1 VLDTHRRSR
10 YDRAMRSALCLA
22 ATALL
27 LWSTPADAARN
38 RERSAQELY
47 ELGLRQM
54 RRGYFT
60 KALESFTR
68 VRNYHRDDP
77 ISVKAQL
84 AIADVYFKKS
94 DFEQA
99 RYAYE
104 EFAAYHPR
112 HENLDYVTY
121 RIGLSIWKRS
131 PRLAGRDLSS
141 TRAAVNVWTG
151 FATRF
156 PGSEHTKDV
165 EKHLK
170 RERDRLARKELYIAK
185 FYAKRDAWG
194 AVRGRAEYLLVRYP
208 DTKWADDALLYLGT
222 AMHAW
227 GDVDEATQIRERM
240 ADEGNP
246 LLAKLER
253 RLSRPPGEK
262 PDEKVFIRP
271 YRIRGAT
278 PTPQQ

>member
-1 VLDTHRRSR
+1 MRASLSIVAVLLLLAT
-10 YDRAMRSALCLA
+10 LA
-22 ATALL
+22 A
-27 LWSTPADAARN
+27 PAHAR
-38 RERSAQELY
+38 RDRQRSAQDLY
-47 ELGLRQM
+47 EQGLRQM
-54 RRGYFT
+54 QRGYYT

-84 AIADVYFKKS
+84 AIADVYFKKH

-121 RIGLSIWKRS
+121 RIGLSIWRRA

-151 FATRF
+151 FDTRF
-156 PGSEHTKDV
+156 PDSKHIEEV
-165 EKHLK
+165 NKHLE
-170 RERDRLARKELYIAK
+170 RERARLAHKELYIAR
-185 FYAKRDAWG
+185 FYARRGAWD
-194 AVRGRAEYLLVRYP
+194 AVRGRAEYLLLRYP
-208 DTKWADDALLYLGT
+208 DTPWADEALYWMGT

-227 GDVDEATQIRERM
+227 GDTDEAVQVRDRLAEE
-240 ADEGNP
+240 DSP
-246 LLAKLER
+246 LLSKLDR
-253 RLSRPPGEK
+253 RLAKPPGER

-271 YRIRGAT
+271 YRIRGMT
-278 PTPQQ
+278 PGMGPQ

>member
-1 VLDTHRRSR
+1 MLRSLLPSLAR
-10 YDRAMRSALCLA
+10 IALP
-22 ATALL
+22 ALL
-27 LWSTPADAARN
+27 LLTALPADAARN
-38 RERSAQELY
+38 KQRSAQELY
-47 ELGLRQM
+47 ELGLKQM

-156 PGSEHTKDV
+156 PGSKHTEDV
-165 EKHLK
+165 EKHLV
-170 RERDRLARKELYIAK
+170 RERDRLAHKELYVAK
-185 FYAKRDAWG
+185 FYAKRNAWG
-194 AVRGRAEYLLVRYP
+194 AVRGRAEYLLLRYP
-208 DTKWADDALLYLGT
+208 DTKWAEEAMLYLGT

-227 GDVDEATQIRERM
+227 GDTDEATQIRDRM
-240 ADEGNP
+240 AEESNP
-246 LLAKLER
+246 MLAKLDR
-253 RLSRPPGEK
+253 RLRRPAGEK

-271 YRIRGAT
+271 YRIRGMV
-278 PTPQQ
+278 PGQPPQ

>member
-1 VLDTHRRSR
+1 M
-10 YDRAMRSALCLA
+10 RALMYRTLA
-22 ATALL
+22 ALL
-27 LWSTPADAARN
+27 TVAFLTTPAHAR
-38 RERSAQELY
+38 RDRQRSAQELY
-47 ELGLRQM
+47 EQGLRQM
-54 RRGYFT
+54 QRGYYT

-84 AIADVYFKKS
+84 AIADVYFQKH

-121 RIGLSIWKRS
+121 RIGLSIWKRA

-151 FATRF
+151 FDTRF
-156 PGSEHTKDV
+156 PESDHIDDV
-165 EKHLK
+165 KQHLG
-170 RERDRLARKELYIAK
+170 RERARLAHKELYIAK
-185 FYAKRDAWG
+185 FYAKRDAWD
-194 AVRGRAEYLLVRYP
+194 AVRGRSEHLLLRYP
-208 DTKWADDALLYLGT
+208 DTPWADEALYWLST
-222 AMHAW
+222 SMHAW
-227 GDVDEATQIRERM
+227 GDVDEAAQVRDRLAEQ
-240 ADEGNP
+240 GSP
-246 LLAKLER
+246 LLAKLDR
-253 RLSRPPGEK
+253 QLAKPPGER

-271 YRIRGAT
+271 YRIRGMM
-278 PTPQQ
+278 PGQGPQ

>member
-1 VLDTHRRSR
+1 MRPMSRLLATLLVVLMLAPAAQARR
-10 YDRAMRSALCLA
+10 DRQ
-22 ATALL
+22 
-27 LWSTPADAARN
+27 
-38 RERSAQELY
+38 RSAQELY

-84 AIADVYFKKS
+84 AIADVYFKKN
-94 DFEQA
+94 DYEQA

-156 PGSEHTKDV
+156 PGSKHTEEVD
-165 EKHLK
+165 KHLV
-170 RERDRLARKELYIAK
+170 RERERLARKELFIAK
-185 FYAKRDAWG
+185 FYARRKAWG
-194 AVRGRAEYLLVRYP
+194 AVRGRTEYLLLRYP
-208 DTKWADDALLYLGT
+208 DTRWADEAMLHLGT

-227 GDVDEATQIRERM
+227 GDVDEAAQVRDRM
-240 ADEGNP
+240 VEEANP
-246 LLAKLER
+246 LVAKLER
-253 RLSRPPGEK
+253 RLARPPGER
-262 PDEKVFIRP
+262 PDEKVFVRP
-271 YRIRGAT
+271 YRIRGMV
-278 PTPQQ
+278 PGQPPQ